1 MSEREYVVRHLES
14 KQSLS
19 THIKTQSQARMFQ
32 SLYLRH
38 PKMQRLVNRA
48 VVLGRLVTTRQ
59 IISWWVRQSKSFLPL
74 SLKKRIGVPNLTTYS
89 RPPSLVDSE
98 KSISVP
104 REVDML
110 LAIQSRSQTGVASR
124 RQLMSASYLTTMLLT
139 SYEWIHKEQDIKS
152 VMRSYTTQRT
162 QVERME
168 KR

>member
-1 MSEREYVVRHLES
+1 M
-14 KQSLS
+14 LS
-19 THIKTQSQARMFQ
+19 TRTKTQSQAKTFQ

-74 SLKKRIGVPNLTTYS
+74 SLKKRIGVPNLTTS
-89 RPPSLVDSE
+89 LRRQSLVDSE

-124 RQLMSASYLTTMLLT
+124 RQLMSASYLTTTLLT

-162 QVERME
+162 QVERTV